1 MARPKIPDG
10 LRRRNLLDLVV
21 VALVIGTSEL
31 LGLIPEEHGLLGPL
45 SHLTYFINADPEQVG
60 VALLC
65 FSQPF
70 GSHRRR

>member
-21 VALVIGTSEL
+21 VALVIGPSEL
-31 LGLIPEEHGLLGPL
+31 LGLIPEEQGLLGPL
-45 SHLTYFINADPEQVG
+45 SRLTNFINADPEQVG

-70 GSHRRR
+70 GSHRSR

>member
-45 SHLTYFINADPEQVG
+45 SRRMNFINADPYLRHQENFLTISV
-60 VALLC
+60 L
-65 FSQPF
+65 
-70 GSHRRR
+70 